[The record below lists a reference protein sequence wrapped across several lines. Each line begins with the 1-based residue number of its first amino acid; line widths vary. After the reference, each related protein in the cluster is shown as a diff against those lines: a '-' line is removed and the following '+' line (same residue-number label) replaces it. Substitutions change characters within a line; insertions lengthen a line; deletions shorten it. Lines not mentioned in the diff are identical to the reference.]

1 MSKLLKLKC
10 FQNQKRISQIC
21 PVLAHR
27 FSIKFCRSFWLCS
40 FYLRPSLSNLP
51 EHPKGEQE
59 VIRRFVLMHLP
70 GKITYR
76 EIDEMIATVDKNE
89 DWKISYSE
97 FRVSFCCLPPE
108 NDFLKEIFRYQCYLL
123 TIFIFAISIVINLI
137 TLTDAIQTWK
147 MSNVLTVI
155 NLPTIYLR
163 NAWTWLQF
171 CRLYLFVQIN
181 WKTVTMPA
189 TRWRW
194 VPFPLIIQTQN

>member
-1 MSKLLKLKC
+1 MSC
-10 FQNQKRISQIC
+10 T
-21 PVLAHR
+21 AHR

-40 FYLRPSLSNLP
+40 FYLRPPLSNLP
-51 EHPKGEQE
+51 DHPKGEQE
-59 VIRRFVLMHLP
+59 VILRFVLMHLP

-171 CRLYLFVQIN
+171 CRLYLFVKLIEKPSQCQ
-181 WKTVTMPA
+181 
-189 TRWRW
+189 
-194 VPFPLIIQTQN
+194 PLGDVGSLSH